1 MVRILRRLS
10 FACIA
15 AVAMLVAVENAVA
28 GADEVGQIA
37 PALVVRQLDGRD
49 LDLTALRGK
58 VVILNV
64 WATWCSPCRAE
75 LPMLDAFSRKHQS
88 EGVVLVGLSAD
99 DIHDRKE
106 VEKAARGLAY
116 PVALLQEAKANGF
129 GMPRALPITYV
140 IDTQGVIRARLM
152 PTRAGISEQDLAGA
166 VQPLIP
172 RAGNPRAP

>member
-1 MVRILRRLS
+1 MVRSLRCLS

-15 AVAMLVAVENAVA
+15 GLATLVAAENAVA
-28 GADEVGQIA
+28 AVDAVGQIA
-37 PALVVRQLDGRD
+37 PALVVRQLDGRE

-75 LPMLDAFSRKHQS
+75 LPMLSAFSQKHQS

-99 DIHDRKE
+99 DVRDRKD
-106 VEKAARGLAY
+106 VEKVARGLAY
-116 PVALLQEAKANGF
+116 PVALLQEAKANDF

-140 IDTQGVIRARLM
+140 IDTQGIIRARLM
-152 PTRAGISEQDLAGA
+152 PTRAGISEQDLAAA
-166 VQPLIP
+166 VQPLISQ
-172 RAGNPRAP
+172 AGEPRAP